1 MFLKIVD
8 NECKKSKIYATDDI
22 YYEFTT
28 TGIQPTRNEKRC
40 HPSKE
45 TNALKEVPPFNGEM
59 PPKPSPLKVRKE
71 TNVKVNA
78 ILPGQLKSLPIFYE
92 ETSSATGNT
101 ASVTIGDQETD
112 STGEADISEI
122 LGKLS
127 QATDEQFARD
137 ILAHADEELPN
148 LSTTSV
154 ENEFSTEKATPPPR
168 GKTILTLE
176 QATTPKKDSITK
188 SLEYSYSAVSSLTD
202 DVNLTLADQ
211 ENRELEEDD
220 NMARCV
226 YCEKFYKEDNSRRLW
241 IGCDGPCASWM
252 HKTCIPKHL
261 RPGHMRKSEK
271 WLCFDCKLDC

>member
-1 MFLKIVD
+1 MDSVHTVQQTTFFLIHLKH
-8 NECKKSKIYATDDI
+8 
-22 YYEFTT
+22 TT
-28 TGIQPTRNEKRC
+28 LFHSDTEQEIAYSFADAHACRLRN
-40 HPSKE
+40 
-45 TNALKEVPPFNGEM
+45 
-59 PPKPSPLKVRKE
+59 PL
-71 TNVKVNA
+71 
-78 ILPGQLKSLPIFYE
+78 P
-92 ETSSATGNT
+92 
-101 ASVTIGDQETD
+101 ETD

-168 GKTILTLE
+168 GKTTLTQE

-188 SLEYSYSAVSSLTD
+188 SLEHSYSAVSSLTD

>member
-1 MFLKIVD
+1 
-8 NECKKSKIYATDDI
+8 
-22 YYEFTT
+22 
-28 TGIQPTRNEKRC
+28 
-40 HPSKE
+40 
-45 TNALKEVPPFNGEM
+45 M

-154 ENEFSTEKATPPPR
+154 ENESWKKMTTWPGVCTVKSFTR
-168 GKTILTLE
+168 KTIPDGCGLVVMGHVH
-176 QATTPKKDSITK
+176 PGCTK
-188 SLEYSYSAVSSLTD
+188 
-202 DVNLTLADQ
+202 
-211 ENRELEEDD
+211 
-220 NMARCV
+220 
-226 YCEKFYKEDNSRRLW
+226 
-241 IGCDGPCASWM
+241 PASPS
-252 HKTCIPKHL
+252 T
-261 RPGHMRKSEK
+261 
-271 WLCFDCKLDC
+271 

>member
-59 PPKPSPLKVRKE
+59 PPKPSLLKVRKE

-168 GKTILTLE
+168 GKTTLTQERNKL
-176 QATTPKKDSITK
+176 QHLKRTALPNLWNIHTVLCLLLLMMSTSLLQIKKTVSWKKMTTWPGVCTVKSFTRKTIPDGCGLVVMGHVHPGCTK
-188 SLEYSYSAVSSLTD
+188 
-202 DVNLTLADQ
+202 
-211 ENRELEEDD
+211 
-220 NMARCV
+220 
-226 YCEKFYKEDNSRRLW
+226 
-241 IGCDGPCASWM
+241 PASPS
-252 HKTCIPKHL
+252 T
-261 RPGHMRKSEK
+261 
-271 WLCFDCKLDC
+271 